1 MSTEGDSGMQPAAM
15 EAGTME
21 PQAME
26 TEQAMPLPERSATNE
41 EAMIANA
48 LSRIK
53 KNAKILEKT
62 NRTLDQILAALRKAD
77 KERAGHTRQMEAQNK
92 KLLAQIAQLQKRL
105 PKAGKK
111 SAPKKAKKKSKAKR
125 R

>member
-1 MSTEGDSGMQPAAM
+1 MSTEGDSGMQPAV
-15 EAGTME
+15 EAGTPE
-21 PQAME
+21 PQMAE

-62 NRTLDQILAALRKAD
+62 NRTLGQILDALKKAD
-77 KERAGHTRQMEAQNK
+77 KESAAHARQVEAQNK
-92 KLLAQIAQLQKRL
+92 KVLAQIAQLQKRL

-111 SAPKKAKKKSKAKR
+111 SAPKKAAKKKPKAKR